1 MMWHLSAALSALAA
15 TNASD
20 VNACSRRTTVVKMRV
35 LLTPAAHGVRSV
47 LSIGAQISNLT
58 GS

>member
-20 VNACSRRTTVVKMRV
+20 VNACSRRTKVVKMRV
-35 LLTPAAHGVRSV
+35 LLTPAAHGVSV